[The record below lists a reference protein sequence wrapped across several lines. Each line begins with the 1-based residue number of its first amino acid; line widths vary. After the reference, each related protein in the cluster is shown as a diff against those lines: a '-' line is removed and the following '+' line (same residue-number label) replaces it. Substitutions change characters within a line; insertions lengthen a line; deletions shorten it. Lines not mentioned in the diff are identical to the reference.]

1 VVDCGAPP
9 ASAAVAY
16 LYVGRLL
23 LDGEQPRRAVM
34 PLTRATQWS
43 AEGEIRTK
51 AVLGLAAAH
60 LLNGHPETANDVLMD
75 FRSDVESQ
83 SRLAAFISALAR
95 YRAVNHPTRRL
106 YEGQALLTALDP
118 VDTGDFFGRY
128 SWYLRGRAYEDLLLP
143 EMAVE
148 VYRESLAAEEH
159 PPYHD
164 AIVYGLASCL
174 VDIGDLEGARLQ
186 LTGLMENSAPEWQ
199 RKAAFRL
206 CRLQLDGD
214 EALAASRTARMLVDQ
229 CTTQQDKVQALELL
243 GEAFQQMGDHAAAAL
258 CFAGTVPGEAS
269 PTEKKEQ

>member
-1 VVDCGAPP
+1 VDCGAPP
-9 ASAAVAY
+9 ASASVAY
-16 LYVGRLL
+16 LYIGRLL
-23 LDGEQPRRAVM
+23 LDGEQPRRAVT
-34 PLTRATQWS
+34 PLTRATQW
-43 AEGEIRTK
+43 ATEGTIRTK

-95 YRAVNHPTRRL
+95 YRAVSSPTRRL
-106 YEGQALLTALDP
+106 YEGQSLLAALDP
-118 VDTGDFFGRY
+118 VGTGDFFGRY
-128 SWYLRGRAYEDLLLP
+128 GWYLRGRAYEELLLP
-143 EMAVE
+143 EMAVD
-148 VYRESLAAEEH
+148 VYREALAAEEH

-164 AIVYGLASCL
+164 AMVYGLGSCL

-186 LTGLMENSAPEWQ
+186 LTGLMENSTSEWQ

-214 EALAASRTARMLVDQ
+214 EAQAASRTARMLVDQ
-229 CTTQQDKVQALELL
+229 CTTQQEKVQALELL
-243 GEAFQQMGDHAAAAL
+243 GEAFQEMGNHAAAAL
-258 CFAGTVPGEAS
+258 CFAGTVPGEAP